1 MQVSHVYH
9 LGVALVCVSHSY
21 KLQEKL

>member
-1 MQVSHVYH
+1 MQGSHVYH